1 MPDASGIARRRTA
14 AQRNATLKSQY
25 RQRRAE
31 IIQVAAEVFR
41 AKGFDAATMNDIA
54 KGVGSDRASVYYY
67 VKNKEECLEEIVRD
81 VLRDNLLGARR
92 VLAQDANGAEKIG
105 ALVQDMISSYDRNFP
120 HMYVFLEDFPR
131 IARQRDR
138 WARDIMAM
146 TQEFE
151 AMVSEILVGGQAD
164 GSLREDLPVRL
175 SALAMF
181 GMVNWTYCWYQ
192 PGGRHDPAAIASAF
206 SAILLG
212 GLARR

>member
-14 AQRNATLKSQY
+14 AQLNATRESQY

-41 AKGFDAATMNDIA
+41 EKGFDGATMNDIA

-81 VLRDNLLGARR
+81 VLRANLAGAQR
-92 VLAQDANGAEKIG
+92 VLLQEANGAEKIA
-105 ALVQDMISSYDRNFP
+105 ALVEDMISSYDRNFP

-131 IARQRDR
+131 LTRQRGR
-138 WARDIMAM
+138 WAQDIMAM
-146 TQEFE
+146 TRRFE
-151 AMVSEILVGGQAD
+151 AIVSEILVSGQAD

-175 SALAMF
+175 SALALF

-192 PGGRHDPAAIASAF
+192 PGGRYDPALIARAF
-206 SAILLG
+206 SAILLDG
-212 GLARR
+212 VAHR